1 MFSAILL
8 GVLYLFFG
16 AFEVVFENNHNFNL
30 WQVVSLIAAD
40 GSLLINQDNAW
51 VMARELYAFLQIV
64 PCSWLYLKS
73 MLTFRCAKRG

>member
-30 WQVVSLIAAD
+30 WQVVSLFAAD
-40 GSLLINQDNAW
+40 GSLPIH
-51 VMARELYAFLQIV
+51 
-64 PCSWLYLKS
+64 
-73 MLTFRCAKRG
+73 